1 MPKETSELVLAAQKI
16 EADQQRLED
25 LAYALEKTKLQSEK
39 HISRAA
45 RELQDALAQQEELA
59 VSLRALGAAMAKMQE
74 RQLAAVTALS
84 SRAQEIQTRR
94 LRLSEL
100 MTAYASLGQK
110 AGELLQTIAD
120 TLDAA
125 DKGAAVDA
133 AHKALVPIIEEATT
147 LSKTARE
154 EDFADVAHEADV
166 LKQKFQGIKNQLS
179 TAKGNAPN

>member
-1 MPKETSELVLAAQKI
+1 MPKETSELVIAAQKI
-16 EADQQRLED
+16 ETDQQRLED
-25 LAYALEKTKLQSEK
+25 LAYGLEKTKLQSEK
-39 HISRAA
+39 HIGRAA
-45 RELQDALAQQEELA
+45 RELQDALAQQEALA
-59 VSLRALGAAMAKMQE
+59 VSLRELGAAMAKMQE

-100 MTAYASLGQK
+100 MTEYATLGQK
-110 AGELLQTIAD
+110 AGELLQKISE

-125 DKGAAVDA
+125 DKSAAVDVA
-133 AHKALVPIIEEATT
+133 NKTLAPIIEEATT

-154 EDFADVAHEADV
+154 EDFVDVAHEADV
-166 LKQKFQGIKNQLS
+166 LKQKFQNIKNQLA